1 MVVFVLLIDIIDKM
15 LPFCPFTIFS
25 RRIDFLSLLCYNG
38 EKLGRE
44 IYMLC

>member
-1 MVVFVLLIDIIDKM
+1 MIVFVLLIDIIDKM
-15 LPFCPFTIFS
+15 LPLAPFIIFA
-25 RRIDFLSLLCYNG
+25 RRIDFLSLLWYNR